1 MIMYFINTLRG
12 EIKMKMQIK
21 KFASLFLCICMA
33 LSMLTVA
40 SFAAETTATLSFAS
54 EGQRTSYSTTKQVWE
69 QNGVKLTNNKGSS
82 SSNVNN
88 SVNPV
93 RLYAHSEVIIEYP
106 NMNITKIEFT
116 ANSTTYATALKNSIG
131 AEATVSSTKVTVVP
145 TSASSTFTISDLTA
159 QVRLNSLTVTG
170 TEAVTDCEH
179 TNTTTIT
186 TDATKTEDGSIVVKC
201 NDCDKTIETTVIPA
215 LGCSVTYVVPKN
227 ETAPSGV
234 TCTTVTLPEPAAL
247 TGDYA
252 KEYEFAGWAEA
263 EVALTDEVPALY
275 KVDDKVTLKDDTTF
289 YAVYKYSEKAEGEVP
304 VSDSFVKKDIGDIV
318 ETDTVIITMAKS
330 GSVYALTSV
339 NGSSDAPPAETIT
352 VTNNEIASADEE
364 FLWTVENTADGYVF
378 HPKADAKEWLYT
390 TTSNN
395 GVRVGTGENKHFIVD
410 AASGY
415 LKNIEQGRY
424 FGVYNLQDWRSY
436 TTVHSNIAGQTLAFY
451 VKSASDGTVTYYT
464 STLEA
469 AGSEVKAI
477 KGANIV
483 VGSDLTVNFYV
494 ADEYAN
500 GTMTF
505 AMNGKTTTVTADGT
519 CFAFKGVA
527 PDCMTDEITA
537 TLTAGGQTVGTLT
550 TTVKELAT
558 EYLSSE
564 NDKIVT
570 FVANMLHYGAESQK
584 YQNDNGDLANEGVT
598 GNTTA
603 DPIKVDGIG
612 LTESATTYFR
622 SANVWFSNQNSI
634 IVNFQ
639 NLPENAK
646 LLVNGNEVAF
656 SGTSYTT
663 EGLKATELDKLY
675 TFTVCDAEGNTLQS
689 LTYSVNY
696 YAFAMK
702 DNAKIGSLV
711 KALYNYGVSAKELA

>member
-1 MIMYFINTLRG
+1 
-12 EIKMKMQIK
+12 MKMQIK

-54 EGQRTSYSTTKQVWE
+54 KDQRTSYSADKQVWE
-69 QNGVKLTNNKGSS
+69 QNGITFTNNKASS
-82 SSNVNN
+82 TN
-88 SVNPV
+88 SVADYANPV
-93 RLYAHSEVIIEYP
+93 RLYAKSEVIIEYP
-106 NMNITKIEFT
+106 SMTKIVFT
-116 ANSTTYATALKNSIG
+116 LDTEKSNASNLVTSIGSAATAV
-131 AEATVSSTKVTVVP
+131 AD
-145 TSASSTFTISDLTA
+145 SASQCTVTFDSPVDSFTIA
-159 QVRLNSLTVTG
+159 SLSKQTRFISITVTA
-170 TEAVTDCEH
+170 TESQPEDPNCEH
-179 TNTTTIT
+179 TNTTENTVPTDENKFGSINEVCDDCGEIVNST
-186 TDATKTEDGSIVVKC
+186 PIGATVKYYAFGKEVRVEEGVFKASPIAPDALPEAYADDYTFVGWAKSEVDATKTKPELF
-201 NDCDKTIETTVIPA
+201 T
-215 LGCSVTYVVPKN
+215 
-227 ETAPSGV
+227 GV
-234 TCTTVTLPEPAAL
+234 
-247 TGDYA
+247 
-252 KEYEFAGWAEA
+252 EA
-263 EVALTDEVPALY
+263 EITGN
-275 KVDDKVTLKDDTTF
+275 TSF
-289 YAVYKYSEKAEGEVP
+289 YAVYTYSANGKVATYEA
-304 VSDSFVKKDIGDIV
+304 KKIEDIAS
-318 ETDTVIITMAKS
+318 TDVVVITMTTS
-330 GSVYALTSV
+330 DGIVYALDNDNGTSSAPTAIV
-339 NGSSDAPPAETIT
+339 FSAKNGEAANNLKWNIVTSDGSYTIYPNG
-352 VTNNEIASADEE
+352 VTD
-364 FLWTVENTADGYVF
+364 
-378 HPKADAKEWLYT
+378 KWLYCT
-390 TTSNN
+390 NTNN
-395 GVRVGTGENKHFIVD
+395 GVRVGTNKDNKAFTID
-410 AASGY
+410 SASGY
-415 LKNIEQGRY
+415 LKNTATTRY
-424 FGVYNLQDWRSY
+424 LGVYNNQDWRCY
-436 TTVHSNIAGQTLAFY
+436 TNTTGNTANQTLGFY
-451 VKSASDGTVTYYT
+451 VETVSDGVNTYYT
-464 STLEA
+464 TDL
-469 AGSEVKAI
+469 AI
-477 KGANIV
+477 KGVNLE
-483 VGSDLTVNFYV
+483 VGEDLTVNFYV
-494 ADEYAN
+494 ADEYAD

-612 LTESATTYFR
+612 LTESATTYFK

-634 IVNFQ
+634 IVNLQ

-646 LLVNGNEVAF
+646 LIVKKGDDVEFEGAAAA
-656 SGTSYTT
+656 SYKTA
-663 EGLKATELDKLY
+663 GLKATELDTIY
-675 TFTVCDAEGNTLQS
+675 TFTVFDAEGNTLQS